1 MRLISMA
8 HSFSGPTLSKVLS
21 ESSLR
26 PSTAR
31 GGRALS
37 LFPECYR
44 GADWCRLAC
53 AVAAAAGATA
63 ALPLA
68 SARQRPRRRRR
79 RRVARGAG
87 ETIELFRRFGPE
99 DDPFEIQTDQVLGV
113 GGQGTVYRCRRVR
126 DSSREFAVKAVPIW
140 RLQMDPE
147 SSNKLAVFEK
157 EMEVIQKVQGH
168 PNIAKCYGSWDAPH
182 PLGKDAIPA
191 MYKMMVV
198 ELVEG
203 GSLTSMIASEGRL
216 DERTS
221 RDIVRQALAGIKFMH
236 DRQVLHRDLKCDN
249 ILVRRNGAT
258 GDLDVKLIDFG
269 IARIFSGSYVQS
281 CVGTMEIMAPEV
293 VRAKLMLAPGGE
305 DARRLSTPV
314 RFASPRELSPGFGLA
329 TARPDGRGALVSG
342 LEPGGQGEV
351 HGVREGWAVAR
362 INGIEVMELPFL
374 PDPEAPGEPSIV
386 GTLQGLESAFTAEFL
401 ELPRRQFTEA
411 VDFWGLGCVL
421 YTMLAGKVPFETEA
435 SILDGDFSRDPIAH
449 CSGDARHLINIL
461 LNVDPSERAGC
472 GQVEAHPWLANNA

>member
-1 MRLISMA
+1 
-8 HSFSGPTLSKVLS
+8 
-21 ESSLR
+21 
-26 PSTAR
+26 
-31 GGRALS
+31 
-37 LFPECYR
+37 
-44 GADWCRLAC
+44 
-53 AVAAAAGATA
+53 
-63 ALPLA
+63 
-68 SARQRPRRRRR
+68 
-79 RRVARGAG
+79 
-87 ETIELFRRFGPE
+87 
-99 DDPFEIQTDQVLGV
+99 
-113 GGQGTVYRCRRVR
+113 
-126 DSSREFAVKAVPIW
+126 
-140 RLQMDPE
+140 
-147 SSNKLAVFEK
+147 
-157 EMEVIQKVQGH
+157 
-168 PNIAKCYGSWDAPH
+168 
-182 PLGKDAIPA
+182 
-191 MYKMMVV
+191 MMVV

-305 DARRLSTPV
+305 DARITQHAGPIRVPPGAVPGLRPCHGP
-314 RFASPRELSPGFGLA
+314 PRWAGGAGQRPG
-329 TARPDGRGALVSG
+329 ARRPGRGARRPRG
-342 LEPGGQGEV
+342 LGC
-351 HGVREGWAVAR
+351 REDQR
-362 INGIEVMELPFL
+362 HPEVMELPFL